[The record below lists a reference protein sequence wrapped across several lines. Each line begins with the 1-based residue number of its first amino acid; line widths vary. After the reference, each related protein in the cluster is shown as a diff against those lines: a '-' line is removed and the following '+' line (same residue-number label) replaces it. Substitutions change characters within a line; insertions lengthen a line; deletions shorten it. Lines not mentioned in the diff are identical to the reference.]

1 MIIYLKMK
9 KAILA
14 SILIVAMAGCKE
26 TEFSPEGPTDVR
38 IKNNSTLAMTE
49 VTVNTSGG
57 IKAMGSVNAGQYSE
71 YFRFDKAFPKAE
83 ISAVING
90 QTYSTGTVDYNGMT
104 YIGQAK
110 ITYVVY
116 IKDANNKLLAISEV
130 IPDAP
135 LD

>member
-1 MIIYLKMK
+1 MKRLLFIPFLLLSII
-9 KAILA
+9 A
-14 SILIVAMAGCKE
+14 CKE
-26 TEFSPEGPTDVR
+26 AEFSPEGPTDVR
-38 IKNNSTLAMTE
+38 VKNTSAFNMTE

-57 IKAMGSVNAGQYSE
+57 THNFSAVNKGESSAYL
-71 YFRFDKAFPKAE
+71 RFDKAFPKAE
-83 ISAVING
+83 VSAVING
-90 QTYSTGTVDYNGMT
+90 QTFTTGLVDYNGMT

-116 IKDANNKLLAISEV
+116 IKNMNSRTLEISEV

>member
-1 MIIYLKMK
+1 MK
-9 KAILA
+9 RALFFTVVLV
-14 SILIVAMAGCKE
+14 SLISCKE

-38 IKNNSTLAMTE
+38 VKNNSSLNMTDI
-49 VTVNTSGG
+49 TVNTSGG
-57 IKAMGSVNAGQYSE
+57 IKNVGAVIAGESSE
-71 YFRFDKAFPKAE
+71 YSRFDIAYPKAE
-83 ISAVING
+83 ISALING
-90 QTYSTGTVDYNGMT
+90 QTFSTGPVDYNGMT

-116 IKDANNKLLAISEV
+116 IKSMNDKTLEISEV